1 MLCLFYDSIYLGLTS
16 SHKVGR
22 MMMNSELVMDDP
34 AHTAHLQTLEYAVV
48 SDSSSE
54 IQELV

>member
-1 MLCLFYDSIYLGLTS
+1 
-16 SHKVGR
+16 
-22 MMMNSELVMDDP
+22 MMMNIRGLVMDDP

-48 SDSSSE
+48 SDSGSE